1 MAITDGVTR
10 DTFIPKLWEAD
21 VIRAY
26 EKNLIAKQICA
37 INPSAPIKKYGD
49 VVHFPGLKDPHISDY
64 VPVGIK
70 DANKTVAPIEY
81 EDLED
86 TDITLVIDR
95 AKKFNFRVD
104 DVLEAQ
110 TQVGVQGS
118 QTQRAGYM
126 LRDECDQYILSLA
139 PDDIGEGDNNIKAS
153 QVVTATITN
162 SNVISRIGMMKRIL
176 EEANIPNEESY
187 IVIPPWVKLMLR
199 LAGIQFS
206 ILEGTNGAKNG
217 IEWTSD
223 LGFDLYVSN
232 NLKKQGAVTNL
243 VGGSKKA
250 MCYAGQIM
258 KTEALRLED
267 YFADG
272 VRGLHLYGGK
282 IIRPELMTV
291 GVFTEGEIS
300 GI

>member
-1 MAITDGVTR
+1 MAVTDGVTR

-21 VIRAY
+21 ILRAY
-26 EKNLIAKQICA
+26 EKNLVAKQICA
-37 INPSAPIKKYGD
+37 INPKAPITKYGD
-49 VVHFPGLKDPHISDY
+49 IVHFPGLKDPNITDY
-64 VPVGIK
+64 VSVGIK
-70 DANKTVAPIEY
+70 DADKTATAITY

-86 TDITLVIDR
+86 TDVRLVIDR
-95 AKKFNFRVD
+95 AKKFSFKVD

-118 QTQRAGYM
+118 QTQRAGYK

-139 PDDIGEGDNNIKAS
+139 PDAIGTGDDNIKAA
-153 QVVTATITN
+153 QVVTATVTN
-162 SNVISRIGMMKRIL
+162 SNVLSRIGMMKRIL
-176 EEANIPNEESY
+176 EEANVPNEESF

-232 NLKKQGAVTNL
+232 NLKKAEGVTNL
-243 VGGSKKA
+243 VGGSKQA

-282 IIRPELMTV
+282 IVRPELMTV